1 MSNYLLN
8 PKNCYELEGVIV
20 ETPKGETIIL
30 IPSLEPD
37 ERLLTYVQQLRHH
50 GLRNIII
57 VDDGSGEKYQ
67 PIFRELGK
75 NGCML
80 LRHTENKGKG
90 SALKTGFRY
99 IKRQFDEIACVIT
112 ADSDG
117 QHAAEDVYRLAEE
130 AKRRPGALLLG
141 VRNFSEGGI
150 PPKSLL
156 GNRITSFIF
165 AMLYGKRL
173 SDTQTGLRAFGPQLL
188 AFMQDVR
195 GSRFEYE
202 LQMLISCI
210 RWGIPI
216 HTLPIQVIY
225 ENGNAGTHF
234 KAIRD
239 SARVMSVLFSNF
251 MQFIF
256 SSIAGA
262 VVDLGIAWLLID
274 LLRPMLGQQDYLR
287 ILLATVIARII
298 SIMVNYLLNK
308 HFVFRQ
314 EDSRGSLWRYLTLCA
329 LVILLSSTGVYLIHT
344 IFFISEKIAKLIC
357 DALLFLLSF
366 QMQRRW
372 VFAARRQRL

>member
-1 MSNYLLN
+1 MG
-8 PKNCYELEGVIV
+8 KQ
-20 ETPKGETIIL
+20 KGETIIL

-37 ERLLTYVQQLRHH
+37 ERLLSYVQELREY
-50 GLRNIII
+50 GLMNIVI
-57 VDDGSGEKYQ
+57 VDDGSGEEYQ
-67 PIFRELGK
+67 SIFGELSE
-75 NGCML
+75 NGCVL
-80 LRHTENKGKG
+80 LRHTENQGKG
-90 SALKTGFRY
+90 AALKTGFQY
-99 IKRQFDEIACVIT
+99 IEQQFDEVSSVVT

-117 QHAAEDVYRLAEE
+117 QHAAEDVYRLAKE
-130 AKRRPGALLLG
+130 AQRHPDALVLG

-156 GNRITSFIF
+156 GNRITSIIF
-165 AMLYGKRL
+165 AMLYGKQL

-188 AFMQDVR
+188 AFMQGVH

-210 RWGIPI
+210 QSGIPI

-251 MQFIF
+251 MRFIS
-256 SSIAGA
+256 SSIASAA
-262 VVDLGIAWLLID
+262 VDIGIAWFLID
-274 LLRPMLGQQDYLR
+274 FLRPMLGQHDYVR

-308 HFVFRQ
+308 HFVFHK
-314 EDSRGSLWRYLTLCA
+314 EDTQGSLSRYLTLCA
-329 LVILLSSTGVYLIHT
+329 FVILLSSTGVYLIHT
-344 IFFISEKIAKLIC
+344 IFFMSEKIAKIVC

>member
-1 MSNYLLN
+1 MG
-8 PKNCYELEGVIV
+8 KQ
-20 ETPKGETIIL
+20 KGETIIL

-37 ERLLTYVQQLRHH
+37 ERLLSYVQELREY
-50 GLRNIII
+50 GLMNIVI
-57 VDDGSGEKYQ
+57 VDDGSGEEYQ
-67 PIFRELGK
+67 SIFRELSE
-75 NGCML
+75 NGCIL
-80 LRHTENKGKG
+80 LRHTENQGKG
-90 SALKTGFRY
+90 AALKTGFQY
-99 IKRQFDEIACVIT
+99 IEQQFDEVSSVVT

-117 QHAAEDVYRLAEE
+117 QHAAEDVYRLAKE
-130 AKRRPGALLLG
+130 AQRHPDALVLG

-156 GNRITSFIF
+156 GNRITSIIF

-188 AFMQDVR
+188 AFMQGVH

-210 RWGIPI
+210 QSGIPI

-251 MQFIF
+251 VRFIS
-256 SSIAGA
+256 SSIASAA
-262 VVDLGIAWLLID
+262 VDIGIAWFLID
-274 LLRPMLGQQDYLR
+274 FLRPMLGQHDYVR

-308 HFVFRQ
+308 HFVFHK
-314 EDSRGSLWRYLTLCA
+314 EDTQGSLWRYLTLCA
-329 LVILLSSTGVYLIHT
+329 FVILLSSTGVYLIHT
-344 IFFISEKIAKLIC
+344 IFFMSEKIAKIVC

>member
-1 MSNYLLN
+1 MG
-8 PKNCYELEGVIV
+8 KQ
-20 ETPKGETIIL
+20 KGETIIL

-37 ERLLTYVQQLRHH
+37 ERLLSYVQELREY
-50 GLRNIII
+50 GLMNIVI
-57 VDDGSGEKYQ
+57 VDDGSGEEYQ
-67 PIFRELGK
+67 SIFRELSE
-75 NGCML
+75 NGCVL
-80 LRHTENKGKG
+80 LRHTENQGKG
-90 SALKTGFRY
+90 AALKTGFQY
-99 IKRQFDEIACVIT
+99 IEQQFDEVSSVVT

-117 QHAAEDVYRLAEE
+117 QHAAEDVYRLAKE
-130 AKRRPGALLLG
+130 AQRHPDALVLG

-156 GNRITSFIF
+156 GNRITSIIF
-165 AMLYGKRL
+165 AMLYGKKL

-188 AFMQDVR
+188 AFMQGVR

-210 RWGIPI
+210 QSGIPI

-251 MQFIF
+251 VRFIS
-256 SSIAGA
+256 SSIASAA
-262 VVDLGIAWLLID
+262 VDIGIAWFLID
-274 LLRPMLGQQDYLR
+274 FLRPMLGQHDYVR

-308 HFVFRQ
+308 HFVFHK
-314 EDSRGSLWRYLTLCA
+314 EDTQGSLWRYLTLCA
-329 LVILLSSTGVYLIHT
+329 FVILLSSTGVYLIHT
-344 IFFISEKIAKLIC
+344 IFLMSEKIAKIVC

>member
-1 MSNYLLN
+1 MG
-8 PKNCYELEGVIV
+8 K
-20 ETPKGETIIL
+20 KKDETIIL

-37 ERLLTYVQQLRHH
+37 ERLLSYVRELRDY
-50 GLRNIII
+50 GLMNIVI
-57 VDDGSGEKYQ
+57 VDDGSGEEYQ
-67 PIFRELGK
+67 SIFRELHE
-75 NGCML
+75 NGCIL
-80 LRHTENKGKG
+80 LRHAQNQGKG
-90 SALKTGFRY
+90 AALKTGFQY
-99 IKRQFDEIACVIT
+99 IAQQFEEISCVVT

-130 AKRRPGALLLG
+130 AKRHPDALVLG

-165 AMLYGKRL
+165 AMLYGKQL

-188 AFMQDVR
+188 VFMQEIG

-210 RWGIPI
+210 QSGILI

-251 MQFIF
+251 LRFIA
-256 SSIAGA
+256 SSAAGA

-274 LLRPMLGQQDYLR
+274 VLRPMLGQQDYLR

-298 SIMVNYLLNK
+298 SIVVNYLLNK
-308 HFVFRQ
+308 HFVFGK
-314 EDSRGSLWRYLTLCA
+314 EDSQGSLWRYLTLCVF
-329 LVILLSSTGVYLIHT
+329 VILLSSTGVYLVHT
-344 IFFISEKIAKLIC
+344 IFLMSEKMAKLIC

-372 VFAARRQRL
+372 VFAARRRRL